1 MTLKQLLE
9 NRLEDLEAEAKR
21 VCENDEGAYYAFYE
35 LEIEALKKEIAKAE
49 QEVNML
55 IKNTLNISLRA
66 YQLKEKGESE
76 LKLSELIILAD
87 KFNMN
92 LTDFINRIV

>member
-1 MTLKQLLE
+1 MEALKQLRK
-9 NRLEDLEAEAKR
+9 NSK
-21 VCENDEGAYYAFYE
+21 
-35 LEIEALKKEIAKAE
+35 IS
-49 QEVNML
+49 QEEMAR
-55 IKNTLNISLRA
+55 TLNISLRA

-87 KFNMN
+87 KFEMN

>member
-1 MTLKQLLE
+1 MNTEILKQI
-9 NRLEDLEAEAKR
+9 RRSQK
-21 VCENDEGAYYAFYE
+21 
-35 LEIEALKKEIAKAE
+35 IS
-49 QEVNML
+49 QEEMARS
-55 IKNTLNISLRA
+55 LNISLRA

-87 KFNMN
+87 KFEMN

>member
-1 MTLKQLLE
+1 MEALKQLRK
-9 NRLEDLEAEAKR
+9 NSK
-21 VCENDEGAYYAFYE
+21 
-35 LEIEALKKEIAKAE
+35 IS
-49 QEVNML
+49 QEEMAR
-55 IKNTLNISLRA
+55 TLNISLRA

-87 KFNMN
+87 KFDMN

>member
-1 MTLKQLLE
+1 MDNLKQLRKNNKFSQE
-9 NRLEDLEAEAKR
+9 
-21 VCENDEGAYYAFYE
+21 
-35 LEIEALKKEIAKAE
+35 EIAR
-49 QEVNML
+49 
-55 IKNTLNISLRA
+55 TLNISLRA

-76 LKLSELIILAD
+76 LKLSELITLAD

>member
-1 MTLKQLLE
+1 MDNLKQLRR
-9 NRLEDLEAEAKR
+9 NNK
-21 VCENDEGAYYAFYE
+21 FS
-35 LEIEALKKEIAKAE
+35 
-49 QEVNML
+49 QEEMAR
-55 IKNTLNISLRA
+55 TLNISLRA

-87 KFNMN
+87 KFEMN

>member
-1 MTLKQLLE
+1 VEALKQLRKS
-9 NRLEDLEAEAKR
+9 NK
-21 VCENDEGAYYAFYE
+21 
-35 LEIEALKKEIAKAE
+35 IS
-49 QEVNML
+49 QEEMAR
-55 IKNTLNISLRA
+55 TLNISLRA

-87 KFNMN
+87 KFEMN

>member
-1 MTLKQLLE
+1 MNTEILKQI
-9 NRLEDLEAEAKR
+9 RRSQK
-21 VCENDEGAYYAFYE
+21 
-35 LEIEALKKEIAKAE
+35 IS
-49 QEVNML
+49 QEEMAR
-55 IKNTLNISLRA
+55 TLNISLRA

-76 LKLSELIILAD
+76 LKLSELIILAN

>member
-1 MTLKQLLE
+1 METLKQLRK
-9 NRLEDLEAEAKR
+9 NSK
-21 VCENDEGAYYAFYE
+21 
-35 LEIEALKKEIAKAE
+35 IS
-49 QEVNML
+49 QEEMAR
-55 IKNTLNISLRA
+55 TLNISLRA

-76 LKLSELIILAD
+76 LKLSELITLAD

>member
-1 MTLKQLLE
+1 MDNLKQLRK
-9 NRLEDLEAEAKR
+9 NNK
-21 VCENDEGAYYAFYE
+21 FS
-35 LEIEALKKEIAKAE
+35 
-49 QEVNML
+49 QEEMAR
-55 IKNTLNISLRA
+55 TLNISLRA

-87 KFNMN
+87 KFIMN

>member
-1 MTLKQLLE
+1 MEALKQLRK
-9 NRLEDLEAEAKR
+9 NNK
-21 VCENDEGAYYAFYE
+21 
-35 LEIEALKKEIAKAE
+35 IS
-49 QEVNML
+49 QEEMAR
-55 IKNTLNISLRA
+55 TLNISLRA

-76 LKLSELIILAD
+76 LKLSELIILAN

>member
-1 MTLKQLLE
+1 MNT
-9 NRLEDLEAEAKR
+9 
-21 VCENDEGAYYAFYE
+21 
-35 LEIEALKKEIAKAE
+35 EILKKLRKNNKFS
-49 QEVNML
+49 QEEMAR
-55 IKNTLNISLRA
+55 TLNISLRA

-76 LKLSELIILAD
+76 LKLSELIVLAN

>member
-1 MTLKQLLE
+1 MEALKQLRKSNKISQVE
-9 NRLEDLEAEAKR
+9 MAR
-21 VCENDEGAYYAFYE
+21 
-35 LEIEALKKEIAKAE
+35 
-49 QEVNML
+49 
-55 IKNTLNISLRA
+55 TLNISLRA

-92 LTDFINRIV
+92 LTDFISRIV

>member
-1 MTLKQLLE
+1 MEALKQL
-9 NRLEDLEAEAKR
+9 RKSSK
-21 VCENDEGAYYAFYE
+21 
-35 LEIEALKKEIAKAE
+35 IS
-49 QEVNML
+49 QEEMAR
-55 IKNTLNISLRA
+55 TLNISLRA

>member
-1 MTLKQLLE
+1 MNTEILKQLRK
-9 NRLEDLEAEAKR
+9 NNK
-21 VCENDEGAYYAFYE
+21 FS
-35 LEIEALKKEIAKAE
+35 
-49 QEVNML
+49 QEEMAR
-55 IKNTLNISLRA
+55 TLNISLRA

-87 KFNMN
+87 KFNMS

>member
-1 MTLKQLLE
+1 MDNLKQLRK
-9 NRLEDLEAEAKR
+9 NNK
-21 VCENDEGAYYAFYE
+21 
-35 LEIEALKKEIAKAE
+35 IS
-49 QEVNML
+49 QEEMAR
-55 IKNTLNISLRA
+55 TLNISLRA

>member
-1 MTLKQLLE
+1 METLKQLRK
-9 NRLEDLEAEAKR
+9 NNK
-21 VCENDEGAYYAFYE
+21 
-35 LEIEALKKEIAKAE
+35 IS
-49 QEVNML
+49 QEEMAR
-55 IKNTLNISLRA
+55 TLNISLRA

-92 LTDFINRIV
+92 LSDFISRIV

>member
-1 MTLKQLLE
+1 MEALKQLRK
-9 NRLEDLEAEAKR
+9 NQK
-21 VCENDEGAYYAFYE
+21 
-35 LEIEALKKEIAKAE
+35 IS
-49 QEVNML
+49 QEEMAR
-55 IKNTLNISLRA
+55 TLNISLRA

>member
-1 MTLKQLLE
+1 MEALKQLRK
-9 NRLEDLEAEAKR
+9 NSK
-21 VCENDEGAYYAFYE
+21 
-35 LEIEALKKEIAKAE
+35 IS
-49 QEVNML
+49 QEEMAR
-55 IKNTLNISLRA
+55 TLNISLRA

-76 LKLSELIILAD
+76 LKLSELITLAD